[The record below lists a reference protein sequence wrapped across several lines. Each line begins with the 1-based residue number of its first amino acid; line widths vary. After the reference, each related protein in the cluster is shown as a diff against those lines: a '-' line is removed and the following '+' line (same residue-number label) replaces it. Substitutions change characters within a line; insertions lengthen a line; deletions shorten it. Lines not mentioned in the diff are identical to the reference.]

1 MVNEFVYNIKNIK
14 FEKCKKCG
22 YWFMHTKSKE
32 QNYCNDIFEDNKTC
46 LEIAKEERAR
56 KNEKDDIYLQ
66 KCRKRYKNLHKQV
79 TIGASERVQ
88 RLFNQ
93 YREQMPKYIEQYKSN
108 LISGEEL
115 MEWLE
120 CMKIKK
126 K

>member
-1 MVNEFVYNIKNIK
+1 MYKLVAIDLDGTLLNSYGEVSEKN
-14 FEKCKKCG
+14 
-22 YWFMHTKSKE
+22 KE
-32 QNYCNDIFEDNKTC
+32 AI
-46 LEIAKEERAR
+46 
-56 KNEKDDIYLQ
+56 Q